1 MAALVLI
8 ASGAFVLGWGV
19 VRGFLMARAAIMP
32 LAGQGE
38 PTRRLV
44 EASRPVYARAR
55 VRASIRLATIAAGW
69 LVVAMYGLFLA
80 TVGLEVV
87 R

>member
-8 ASGAFVLGWGV
+8 ASGTFALGWGL
-19 VRGFLMARAAIMP
+19 VRGFLMARAAVRP
-32 LAGQGE
+32 LACDGE

-44 EASRPVYARAR
+44 EASRPVYARAQ
-55 VRASIRLATIAAGW
+55 VRASIRFAVLAAAW
-69 LVVAMYGLFLA
+69 LVVAMYGLYLA
-80 TVGLEVV
+80 TVGLEAL